1 MTDLAFDPESDREME
16 VTAAESTDAPR
27 SRKHPKQA
35 DLLARIAKA
44 ADLFHTPDLEAYAD
58 ITVNGHRETWPVR
71 SSGFRDWL
79 SRAYYEDF
87 TSVPSAQA
95 MREAVELVAARAR
108 IDGAERPVFVRV
120 GWLVGRVYL
129 DLADPAWRVV
139 EVDRDGW
146 RIVAAP
152 PVAFRRPRG
161 LLALREPV
169 GGGGLS
175 RLGDLVNV
183 RDVDDLRLVVG
194 FLVGCLRGRGP
205 FPILAVKGEQGSAK
219 TTTVRIIR
227 NLIDPNTAADR
238 TAPRDERDLMIAAR
252 NGWLVSFDNLSSIP
266 AWLSDG
272 IARLST
278 GAGMATRE
286 LYTDSDEVIFRA
298 WRPLMVN
305 GIGDVLHKSDV
316 LDRAIVVDLPRIPD
330 ERRRAEADLWA
341 AFEVAHPALLGALLS
356 AVSTALAREP
366 DVHLSPMPRMADF
379 ARFVVAASP
388 ALGWPDEGDGSFL
401 AAYRSNRKSAHE
413 IAIEG
418 SPIGALVRQFIDDR
432 TEWQGTAGELLKALE
447 DQGGDRA
454 TRQRDWPKTAR
465 AMGDRMRAIAP
476 NLRATGIEVDLPD
489 PHHRQA
495 GTGRRVITLRRS
507 RSDRH
512 DGHDSQNPP
521 QEPPKS

>member
-1 MTDLAFDPESDREME
+1 MTATLKPDFSRETDI
-16 VTAAESTDAPR
+16 TAAESTDAPR
-27 SRKHPKQA
+27 GRKQPKQA
-35 DLLARIAKA
+35 DRLAEIAN
-44 ADLFHTPDLEAYAD
+44 DLDSFHTPDGDAYAH
-58 ITVNGHRETWPVR
+58 IAINGHRETWPVR

-79 SRAYYEDF
+79 SRAYYKTF

-95 MREAVELVAARAR
+95 MREATELIGARAR
-108 IDGAERPVFVRV
+108 IEGDERPVFVRV
-120 GWLVGRVYL
+120 GCLDGRVYL

-139 EVDRDGW
+139 EVDSDGW
-146 RIVAAP
+146 RIVGTP

-161 LLALREPV
+161 LLALPEPIR
-169 GGGGLS
+169 GGDLS
-175 RLGDLVNV
+175 ALEELVNV
-183 RDVDDLRLVVG
+183 RDADDLRLVVG

-252 NGWLVSFDNLSSIP
+252 NGWLISFDNLSSIP

-278 GAGMATRE
+278 GAGMTTRE

-305 GIGDVLHKSDV
+305 GISDVLHKSDV
-316 LDRAIVVDLPRIPD
+316 LDRAIVVELPRIPD
-330 ERRRAEADLWA
+330 QRRRAEADLLA
-341 AFEVAHPALLGALLS
+341 AFEEARPTLLGALLS
-356 AVSTALAREP
+356 AVSTALSREA
-366 DVHLSPMPRMADF
+366 DVHLSSMPRMADF

-388 ALGWPDEGDGSFL
+388 ALGWPEEGAGSFL
-401 AAYRSNRKSAHE
+401 AAYRSNRSSAHE

-418 SPIGALVRQFIDDR
+418 SPVGALVRQFMDDR
-432 TEWQGTAGELLKALE
+432 TDWQGTAGELMKALE
-447 DQGGDRA
+447 EKGDDRA
-454 TRQRDWPKTAR
+454 TRQRDWPKTPR
-465 AMGDRMRAIAP
+465 AMGDRVRAIAP

-489 PHHRQA
+489 ARHRQA
-495 GTGRRVITLRRS
+495 GTGRRVMTLRKS
-507 RSDRH
+507 RNDRH

-521 QEPPKS
+521 QCGGIE